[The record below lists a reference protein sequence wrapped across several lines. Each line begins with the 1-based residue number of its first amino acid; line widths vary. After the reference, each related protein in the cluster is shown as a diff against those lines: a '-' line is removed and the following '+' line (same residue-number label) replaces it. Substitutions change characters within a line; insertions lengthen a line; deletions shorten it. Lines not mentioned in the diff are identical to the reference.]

1 MEATAPP
8 VVAVVVAHDPGP
20 WFEET
25 LASLATQDYREL
37 SVLVLDAAGTGDL
50 TTRVASVLPTAY
62 VRRLDENRGFG
73 ASVNEVRTMVD
84 GAAYYLLCHDDVA
97 LLPDTVHLLVEEAFR
112 SNAGIVSPKIVS
124 WNDPERL
131 IHVGMTADKSGAVVD
146 RVHANEIDH
155 GQHDAVRDVFLAPG
169 GCVLVRADLFEV
181 IGGFDPAIVAMG
193 EDLDLCWRAQV
204 AGARIIVAPEA
215 RVRHLEEVA
224 AGRRELE
231 PALVAAGEPSPDHV
245 VTLQELQ
252 RRHELLAVFKC
263 YGRFHLLRVVP
274 QVVVLA
280 IAEVLVAEVAGA
292 RDRARAVLRAWRWNL
307 GRLGTIRRQRK
318 ELRKVRLLGDK
329 EIRLLQVG
337 GSARLSSYAR
347 RVFQH
352 GWRSAHA
359 DEVAA
364 ADADLALVT
373 AAGSLRLETTDVP
386 SPAPGGA
393 LSGQTRLIAWL
404 VAALVFVI
412 GARGIL
418 SGSLP
423 AIGQFTPFPSWGA
436 TFGQFFAGWHPSGV
450 GTTAPAAPALAI
462 SGVVG
467 TVLFG
472 AMGLT
477 QKVMVFACVPLGVFG
492 MVRLLRP
499 FGSGRAALVAGMA
512 YLAMALP
519 YDALATGRWGALV
532 LYAGMPWVLAR
543 LFAATGIGPFGARA
557 EQPPPEAGWFAR
569 HPVLSSML
577 GLGVL
582 EAVLISFV
590 PAAAFVVVLAA
601 VGLVLSSLVFGDGRQ
616 TGRALGIAAGSTVVA
631 GVICLP
637 WLIGVLSAGTGA
649 LAVLGTPIPASSA
662 ASWGSLLRFAV
673 GPIGDSPLAWGFA
686 VAGVVPLVLARG
698 ERFRFAARLW
708 VIAVLAWFVA
718 WVIGRG
724 WTGQLA
730 IDTLVLLV
738 PAAVAIAAAIGLGVA
753 AFEKDLGRAEF
764 GWRQLAPVIA
774 VGAVALGALPTLVS
788 ALPGRF
794 DLPVND
800 FSQSVNWMPAR
811 ATSGAFRVLWLGD
824 PRALNQGGWSVGD
837 GLAYAT
843 SENGAPDAR
852 WLWNA
857 ASAGPAAR
865 LASAVDLARA
875 DGTDQLGRMLASSGV
890 RYVVLLSSLAPE
902 IGGEQNPEELPVP
915 ADVAP
920 ALSRQLDLVP
930 VVTGTGITVYANA
943 AWIPQRAET
952 TSPPLFTVGSPGT
965 PIVAARPV
973 LPGPAAAISYQ
984 GHVATGTVLSAVA
997 PAGRFELETTTGT
1010 ATRAPW
1016 SGWASSYR
1024 VTRPGTATL
1033 SFDGGAVTPLADL
1046 LAVATWLAALAAL
1059 LFRSRSPGR
1068 PEGRA
1073 PIVRRRRSTPR
1084 TTGAEE
1090 EEDLGLPLEEV
1101 AT

>member
-1 MEATAPP
+1 M
-8 VVAVVVAHDPGP
+8 
-20 WFEET
+20 
-25 LASLATQDYREL
+25 
-37 SVLVLDAAGTGDL
+37 
-50 TTRVASVLPTAY
+50 
-62 VRRLDENRGFG
+62 
-73 ASVNEVRTMVD
+73 
-84 GAAYYLLCHDDVA
+84 
-97 LLPDTVHLLVEEAFR
+97 
-112 SNAGIVSPKIVS
+112 
-124 WNDPERL
+124 
-131 IHVGMTADKSGAVVD
+131 
-146 RVHANEIDH
+146 
-155 GQHDAVRDVFLAPG
+155 
-169 GCVLVRADLFEV
+169 
-181 IGGFDPAIVAMG
+181 
-193 EDLDLCWRAQV
+193 
-204 AGARIIVAPEA
+204 
-215 RVRHLEEVA
+215 
-224 AGRRELE
+224 
-231 PALVAAGEPSPDHV
+231 
-245 VTLQELQ
+245 
-252 RRHELLAVFKC
+252 
-263 YGRFHLLRVVP
+263 
-274 QVVVLA
+274 
-280 IAEVLVAEVAGA
+280 
-292 RDRARAVLRAWRWNL
+292 
-307 GRLGTIRRQRK
+307 
-318 ELRKVRLLGDK
+318 RLLGDK

-386 SPAPGGA
+386 SPAPSGA

-477 QKVMVFACVPLGVFG
+477 QKVLVFACVPLGVFG
-492 MVRLLRP
+492 TVRLLRP

-569 HPVLSSML
+569 HPALSSML

-708 VIAVLAWFVA
+708 VIAVAGVVRRLGDRARMDGAAGHRHAGAAGARRGRDRRGDRARCRRLRKGPRACRVRLATA
-718 WVIGRG
+718 RAGDRGRR
-724 WTGQLA
+724 
-730 IDTLVLLV
+730 
-738 PAAVAIAAAIGLGVA
+738 
-753 AFEKDLGRAEF
+753 GRARSASDP
-764 GWRQLAPVIA
+764 GVRAPRPLRPPGERFRPIGELDAGSCHERRV
-774 VGAVALGALPTLVS
+774 PS
-788 ALPGRF
+788 ALARG
-794 DLPVND
+794 
-800 FSQSVNWMPAR
+800 PAR
-811 ATSGAFRVLWLGD
+811 A
-824 PRALNQGGWSVGD
+824 Q
-837 GLAYAT
+837 
-843 SENGAPDAR
+843 
-852 WLWNA
+852 
-857 ASAGPAAR
+857 
-865 LASAVDLARA
+865 
-875 DGTDQLGRMLASSGV
+875 
-890 RYVVLLSSLAPE
+890 
-902 IGGEQNPEELPVP
+902 
-915 ADVAP
+915 
-920 ALSRQLDLVP
+920 
-930 VVTGTGITVYANA
+930 
-943 AWIPQRAET
+943 
-952 TSPPLFTVGSPGT
+952 
-965 PIVAARPV
+965 
-973 LPGPAAAISYQ
+973 
-984 GHVATGTVLSAVA
+984 
-997 PAGRFELETTTGT
+997 
-1010 ATRAPW
+1010 
-1016 SGWASSYR
+1016 
-1024 VTRPGTATL
+1024 
-1033 SFDGGAVTPLADL
+1033 
-1046 LAVATWLAALAAL
+1046 
-1059 LFRSRSPGR
+1059 PGR
-1068 PEGRA
+1068 VERG
-1073 PIVRRRRSTPR
+1073 
-1084 TTGAEE
+1084 
-1090 EEDLGLPLEEV
+1090 
-1101 AT
+1101 